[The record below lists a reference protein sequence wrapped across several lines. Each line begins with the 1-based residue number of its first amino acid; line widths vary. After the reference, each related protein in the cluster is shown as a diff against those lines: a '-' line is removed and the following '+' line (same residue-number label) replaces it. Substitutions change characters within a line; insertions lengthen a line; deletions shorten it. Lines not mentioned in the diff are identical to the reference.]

1 MLIVDG
7 TDQELVSSILETELD
22 CIEQR
27 HSKIYSFWDNLAAMG
42 PAWGMIGTLIGL
54 INMLKRLDDPSSIGP
69 NMAVA
74 LVTTLYGSLIAN
86 WISIPIATK
95 PVSYTHLIDMSADQK
110 ERLLEATCKAKAK
123 GMKESL
129 VMVDDFAFI
138 VNVKN
143 NLVITAVNDTKN
155 AVFTNIDGAIIN

>member
-1 MLIVDG
+1 MNVTNGFTSMEQIRHRMQT
-7 TDQELVSSILETELD
+7 TDSQRQVKKQTVQTNTASFDEILFSKHASKRLETR
-22 CIEQR
+22 Q
-27 HSKIYSFWDNLAAMG
+27 
-42 PAWGMIGTLIGL
+42 
-54 INMLKRLDDPSSIGP
+54 
-69 NMAVA
+69 
-74 LVTTLYGSLIAN
+74 
-86 WISIPIATK
+86 
-95 PVSYTHLIDMSADQK
+95 IDMSADQK

-155 AVFTNIDGAIIN
+155 AVFTNIDGAIINKKQIYAGP

>member
-1 MLIVDG
+1 MNVTNGFTSMEQIRHRMQT
-7 TDQELVSSILETELD
+7 TDSQRQVKKQTVQTNTASFDEILFSKHASKRLETR
-22 CIEQR
+22 Q
-27 HSKIYSFWDNLAAMG
+27 
-42 PAWGMIGTLIGL
+42 
-54 INMLKRLDDPSSIGP
+54 
-69 NMAVA
+69 
-74 LVTTLYGSLIAN
+74 
-86 WISIPIATK
+86 
-95 PVSYTHLIDMSADQK
+95 IDMSADQK

-155 AVFTNIDGAIIN
+155 AVFTNIDGAIINLSLIHI